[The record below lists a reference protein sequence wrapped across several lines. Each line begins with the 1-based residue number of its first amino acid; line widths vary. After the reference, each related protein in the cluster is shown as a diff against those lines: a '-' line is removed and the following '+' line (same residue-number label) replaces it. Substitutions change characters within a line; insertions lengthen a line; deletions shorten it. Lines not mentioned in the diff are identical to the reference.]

1 MKEIDGELAIEEENY
16 QVELTRQE
24 KMKRTIEVCV

>member
-1 MKEIDGELAIEEENY
+1 MREIDGELAIEEEND

-24 KMKRTIEVCV
+24 KMKRTIPVCV